1 MANSLSIKD
10 SFSERQLYASRS
22 MSLGLLVLV
31 MFFLLIAR
39 SIQLQVVE
47 YDAYRTRSDENRI
60 QVEPIAPSR
69 GLIYDR
75 HGTLLAE
82 NRPQVSLMIV
92 KERVQ
97 DLGWLL
103 DEIGKL
109 IEIKPTSIESFWRK
123 LDKPRRPLEGVPLKT
138 VLSES
143 EQAIL
148 AVNRHRLKGVEV
160 VSELVR
166 FYPFGDLFAHSVG
179 SVRRISQGDLE
190 RLDLAEYRAT
200 KFIGRRGVES
210 FYEET
215 LHGISGYRRI
225 ETDAHGMVQR
235 ELEVIDALS
244 GQNLTLQLDAGLQEI
259 AVNALDGRRGAI
271 VAIDTRSGGILVML
285 SSPSYDPN
293 DFVEGMTTVQFSK
306 LSESK
311 DTPMFNRAINGLYS
325 PGSTYKPIVAL
336 AGIADNFV
344 NWKEE
349 IQDDGWFQIPGE
361 DRIYRDWGWTV
372 EDSGG
377 QGKTNL
383 RRAIYRSS
391 NVFFY
396 DLVTRMDVDALATF
410 SANFGYGFNSAID
423 IPDASEGLVPTRS
436 WKKSAKGSAWYLGDN
451 VNLGIGQGDLLV
463 TPLQLAT
470 ASTVIANRGSWVRP
484 KMLLA
489 SDKIVNEA
497 LSREAPSR
505 VEGISSAD
513 WELLID
519 AMEDVVHRGNR
530 GLGEDGTAWP
540 YIGQNINYRMAGKS
554 GTAQVVEIKQGDEYD
569 EDDLDE
575 YNRKHAWFTAFAPA
589 DNPSIAIAVLVE
601 NGGGGSSVAGPI
613 ARAIFDAHLSS
624 DQEQVKYTAKLR
636 PDR

>member
-1 MANSLSIKD
+1 MADSLSIKD

-22 MSLGLLVLV
+22 MSLALIVLV
-31 MFFLLIAR
+31 MVILLITR
-39 SIQLQVVE
+39 SIQLQVIE
-47 YDAYRTRSDENRI
+47 YDAYQTRSDENRI
-60 QVEPIAPSR
+60 QVEPIPPPR

-75 HGTLLAE
+75 NGTLLAE
-82 NRPQVSLMIV
+82 NRPQVSLMII
-92 KERVQ
+92 KERVE
-97 DLGWLL
+97 DLEWLI

-109 IEIKPTSIESFWRK
+109 IDINKASIETFRNK
-123 LDKPRRPLEGVPLKT
+123 LDKPRRPLEGIPLKA
-138 VLSES
+138 VLSET

-160 VSELVR
+160 VSQLVR

-179 SVRRISQGDLE
+179 SVRRISPSDLE
-190 RLDLAEYRAT
+190 NLDLAEYRAT
-200 KFIGRRGVES
+200 KFIGRRGVEG
-210 FYEET
+210 FYEKT
-215 LHGISGYRRI
+215 LHGKSGYRRI

-235 ELEVIDALS
+235 ELEVIDSSS
-244 GQNLTLQLDAGLQEI
+244 GQNLTLHLDARLQEI
-259 AVNALDGRRGAI
+259 AVNALNGRRGAI

-293 DFVEGMTTVQFSK
+293 DFVWGMTTLEFSK
-306 LSESK
+306 LSASR
-311 DTPMFNRAINGLYS
+311 DTPLFNRAINGLYS

-336 AGIADNFV
+336 AGISDNLV
-344 NWKEE
+344 NWEEE

-361 DRIYRDWGWTV
+361 DRIYRDWGWTA

-396 DLVTRMDVDALATF
+396 DLVTRMDVDVLAKF

-423 IPDASEGLVPTRS
+423 IPDASRGLVPTRR
-436 WKKSAKGSAWYLGDN
+436 WKQSAKGSAWYLGDN

-463 TPLQLAT
+463 TQLQLAT

-489 SDKIVNEA
+489 SDNIVNEV
-497 LSREAPSR
+497 LSRESPSS
-505 VEGISSAD
+505 VEGISPAD

-613 ARAIFDAHLSS
+613 ARAILDAHLSIA
-624 DQEQVKYTAKLR
+624 QKQVKYAATMGSEI
-636 PDR
+636 